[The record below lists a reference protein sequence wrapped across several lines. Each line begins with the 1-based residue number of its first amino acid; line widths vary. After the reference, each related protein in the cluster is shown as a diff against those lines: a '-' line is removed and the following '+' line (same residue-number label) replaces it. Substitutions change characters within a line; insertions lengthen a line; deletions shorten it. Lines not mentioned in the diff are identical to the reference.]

1 MILSFKN
8 KKINTL
14 SSKIYKLRKPRN
26 LSFWQAERRQKPDI
40 SHLKIVFISA
50 KMFRVL
56 LLLTTIFTRFPGQ
69 FSCRAKCSSKHTIF
83 LQLLLFELQGMM
95 IFKGF
100 FPLVKQPAIKIN
112 QFGVIFN
119 ITVKWVNLFSEK
131 KIMYLFHISSKQ
143 QKKTNRYWE
152 N

>member
-1 MILSFKN
+1 MTCLTRCIIQELIEN
-8 KKINTL
+8 
-14 SSKIYKLRKPRN
+14 
-26 LSFWQAERRQKPDI
+26 
-40 SHLKIVFISA
+40 VFISG
-50 KMFRVL
+50 KLFRVL

-119 ITVKWVNLFSEK
+119 ITVKWVNLLLK
-131 KIMYLFHISSKQ
+131 KIILYLFHVEIKFLLTTTIKMDQ
-143 QKKTNRYWE
+143 FYWS
-152 N
+152 